1 MPFLFYNVARGG
13 DKIKTNVSGI
23 IASIRSF
30 QTEEREDRKEK
41 GKKGREKKR
50 IYWYSRGER
59 KYPWS
64 SHIRLHNASRGPFAA
79 VYLGRNV
86 VCSFRDKLHTKPS
99 CSPHGDEVSS

>member
-41 GKKGREKKR
+41 GKKGREKKKNILVLKR
-50 IYWYSRGER
+50 R
-59 KYPWS
+59 KEIS
-64 SHIRLHNASRGPFAA
+64 MVQSHQVA
-79 VYLGRNV
+79 
-86 VCSFRDKLHTKPS
+86 
-99 CSPHGDEVSS
+99 